1 MIVSAAGGVKEPLAQ
16 TLVFYALNAMAPRLV
31 LASTSRHRA
40 LLLER
45 LGLPFSV
52 EAPGVDEAPQPR
64 EKPAV
69 RALRLAREKA
79 RAVAARHA
87 GAWVIGSD
95 QVAVAG
101 RRVLDKPGNA
111 ESCRAQLAASSGRQ
125 VHFHT
130 AVVLRP
136 PATGAAREH
145 VDRTTVRFRPLSE
158 REILRYVELEQPFD
172 CAGGFRAEG
181 LGVALFEAVE
191 TRDPTALVGLPLIWL
206 AAALREAGL
215 DPLAPDQS

>member
-1 MIVSAAGGVKEPLAQ
+1 
-16 TLVFYALNAMAPRLV
+16 MAPRLL

-45 LGLPFSV
+45 LGLPFGV
-52 EAPGVDEAPQPR
+52 EAPGVDEGAVPR
-64 EKPAV
+64 ETPAA
-69 RALRLAREKA
+69 RALRLARAKA
-79 RAVAARHA
+79 SSVAARHP

-101 RRVLDKPGNA
+101 RRILDKPGDA
-111 ESCRAQLAASSGRQ
+111 ARCREQLATSSARR

-130 AVVLRP
+130 AVVLQP
-136 PATGAAREH
+136 PPPEAAREH
-145 VDRTTVRFRPLSE
+145 VDHTTVRFRTLTE
-158 REILRYVELEQPFD
+158 REILRYVEIEQPFD
-172 CAGGFRAEG
+172 CAGGFRSEG

-206 AAALREAGL
+206 AAALRDAGL